1 MADGLLDD
9 NSKHSGGYFMSDT
22 PKFLTTADAAKFL
35 KVSEASIR
43 RWSDQG
49 KLKCYRIGGRSERRF
64 LESDILVGIEKFGEK
79 EEPNH
84 ISFFFRNEKD
94 QLDTLIPVLADYL
107 KNGHRVLYIRD
118 STAEKKMYL
127 SLEEQGINVKESVEK
142 GSLKLFDSSEVY
154 LKDGHFDMDRVFTF
168 WEDALQESIKMG
180 FSKVFC
186 SGEMTWYLTQLP
198 GVEKMM
204 EYEDRLNLV
213 TDKYPQ
219 ATIVCQYDLNR
230 LSGSVIIEA
239 VLCHP
244 LVMLE
249 NRSYQGFYGSAG

>member
-1 MADGLLDD
+1 MA
-9 NSKHSGGYFMSDT
+9 DT
-22 PKFLTTADAAKFL
+22 PKFLTTAEAAKFL

-43 RWSDQG
+43 RWSNQG
-49 KLKCYRIGGRSERRF
+49 KLKCYRIGGRAERRF
-64 LESDILVGIEKFGEK
+64 LESDILIGIEKFGEK

-84 ISFFFRNEKD
+84 ISFFFRSEKD
-94 QLDTLIPVLADYL
+94 QLDTVIPILVDYL

-118 STAEKKMYL
+118 STEEGKLYL
-127 SLEEQGINVKESVEK
+127 SLEEQGINVKKSLEK

-168 WEDALQESIKMG
+168 WEDALEESIRMG
-180 FSKVFC
+180 YSKIFC

-204 EYEDRLNLV
+204 EYEDKLNLI

-219 ATIVCQYDLNR
+219 ATVVCQYDLNR

-239 VLCHP
+239 VLSHP
-244 LVMLE
+244 LVLLE

>member
-1 MADGLLDD
+1 MT
-9 NSKHSGGYFMSDT
+9 DT
-22 PKFLTTADAAKFL
+22 PKFLTTAEAAKFL

-84 ISFFFRNEKD
+84 ISFFFRKEQD
-94 QLDTLIPVLADYL
+94 QLDTLIPIIVDYL
-107 KNGHRVLYIRD
+107 KKGHRVLYIRD
-118 STAEKKMYL
+118 STEEEKLYN
-127 SLEEQGINVKESVEK
+127 SLEENGVNVKDCMEK
-142 GSLKLFDSSEVY
+142 GSLKIFDSHEVY
-154 LKDGHFDMDRVFTF
+154 LKDGCFDMDRVYGF
-168 WEDALQESIKMG
+168 WEDALEESLRLG
-180 FSKVFC
+180 YSKIFC

-204 EYEDRLNLV
+204 EYEEKLNLV

-239 VLCHP
+239 VISHP
-244 LVMLE
+244 LVLLE